1 MKSNKDIVISIRNV
15 SKTFTSQGKVLKVL
29 DDVSLDVYDQEFI
42 CIVGYSGC
50 GKSTLLRII
59 AGMETADQG
68 GVYMDGQLHDSPN
81 ENVILLFQDYN
92 QLFPWKTVINNI
104 VHPLVATKHAK
115 NKEEARLKAMELLK
129 RVGLSDYANY
139 YPHQLS
145 GGMRQR
151 AAIAR
156 ALSLEPK
163 VLLMDEPLSA
173 LDDVTRKTLRELIRD
188 VCSQCNVT
196 TICVTHSVEEAI
208 IMGTR
213 IVAMNRHTHTIEK
226 IIDNIAY
233 ACQEDANA
241 RFAMRTEI
249 TDFMNSQ

>member
-1 MKSNKDIVISIRNV
+1 MKNDVRISVQGI
-15 SKTFTSQGKVLKVL
+15 SKTFMSHGNSLKVL
-29 DDVSLDVYDQEFI
+29 DNISLDIYDPEFV

-59 AGMETADQG
+59 AGMETADSG
-68 GVYMDGQLHDSPN
+68 TVYLDGQPHAVPSED
-81 ENVILLFQDYN
+81 VILLFQDYN
-92 QLFPWKTVINNI
+92 QLFPWKTVLHNI
-104 VHPLVATKHAK
+104 VHPLRATGKLKEKQAAK
-115 NKEEARLKAMELLK
+115 ERAMELL
-129 RVGLSDYANY
+129 RAVGLEEYANY

-188 VCSQCNVT
+188 VCVQRKVT
-196 TICVTHSVEEAI
+196 TICVTHSIEEAI
-208 IMGTR
+208 IMGTK
-213 IVAMNRHTHTIEK
+213 IVAMDRNTHTIQK
-226 IIDNIAY
+226 VAQNTAY
-233 ACQEDANA
+233 DRQEDMDA
-241 RFAMRTEI
+241 RLAMRKII
-249 TDFMNSQ
+249 TDFMASQ

>member
-1 MKSNKDIVISIRNV
+1 MKNNVVISIQNV
-15 SKTFTSQGKVLKVL
+15 SKTFNSQGTPLKVL
-29 DDVSLDVYDQEFI
+29 DNVSFDVYDQEFV
-42 CIVGYSGC
+42 CIIGYSGC

-59 AGMETADQG
+59 AGMETADSG
-68 GVYMDGQLHDSPN
+68 GVYMDGQLHSSPN

-104 VHPLVATKHAK
+104 IHPLLATKRAK
-115 NKEEARLKAMELLK
+115 NKEEAHSKGMELLK
-129 RVGLSDYANY
+129 RVGLSEYANY

-173 LDDVTRKTLRELIRD
+173 LDDVTRKALRELIRD

-226 IIDNIAY
+226 IIENTAY
-233 ACQEDANA
+233 DRQDDANA
-241 RFAMRTEI
+241 RFRMRTEI
-249 TDFMNSQ
+249 TDFMASQ

>member
-1 MKSNKDIVISIRNV
+1 MRNDVVISIRDV
-15 SKTFTSQGKVLKVL
+15 SKTFTSQEKPQRVL
-29 DDVSLDVYDQEFI
+29 DGISLDIYDQEFV
-42 CIVGYSGC
+42 CIIGYSGC

-59 AGMETADQG
+59 AGMETADCG
-68 GVYMDGQLHDSPN
+68 GVYIDGQPHNKPN
-81 ENVILLFQDYN
+81 EDVIMLFQDFN

-104 VHPLVATKHAK
+104 IHPLRATGKIK
-115 NKEEARLKAMELLK
+115 NKAEARLKGMELLE
-129 RVGLSDYANY
+129 RVGLADYADY

-156 ALSLEPK
+156 ALALEPK

-188 VCSQCNVT
+188 VCAQCKVT

-213 IVAMNRHTHTIEK
+213 IVAMNRHTHAIER
-226 IIDNIAY
+226 IIENTAY
-233 ACQEDANA
+233 DKPEDLQA
-241 RFAMRTEI
+241 RLDMRAAI
-249 TDFMNSQ
+249 TDFMEAQ